1 MAKKFRPG
9 NHVMLKK
16 GGIPM
21 LVTMYTVKGENLPNT
36 LCVTWTTLEGKTKT
50 AKFHEDEL
58 VLFPRKEWNGKPLE
72 GLG

>member
-1 MAKKFRPG
+1 
-9 NHVMLKK
+9 
-16 GGIPM
+16 M